1 MSFSLSYCP
10 KKPWNSSHL
19 CARQYKLTVIQLMQ
33 STTAHRTFMP
43 AYKPACVCTVTL
55 SAGAATWALSSHCKL
70 LFSFIYSGPFGSWQI
85 CHSKFA
91 RDYGALP
98 STERGDI
105 WYLLPL
111 LIAWSG
117 GRGPAKWTWN
127 EHHASTHCAYN
138 TLLNPTFFS
147 RYGIQL
153 INHVPLIVLFWG
165 LLLLCTQTQDIICDR
180 PCTERDGKRDERRS
194 RRDKKIHWRRGNP
207 VSNDPVYTSYKKRNA
222 DSTPHHFLFWE
233 S

>member
-1 MSFSLSYCP
+1 MCM
-10 KKPWNSSHL
+10 
-19 CARQYKLTVIQLMQ
+19 CAFWICLQELQPEL
-33 STTAHRTFMP
+33 F
-43 AYKPACVCTVTL
+43 
-55 SAGAATWALSSHCKL
+55 SSHCKL

-105 WYLLPL
+105 WYLPPL
-111 LIAWSG
+111 LIAWSD

-165 LLLLCTQTQDIICDR
+165 WLLLCTQTQDIICDR
-180 PCTERDGKRDERRS
+180 PVQREMVKEMKEEAGETKRSIR
-194 RRDKKIHWRRGNP
+194 
-207 VSNDPVYTSYKKRNA
+207 
-222 DSTPHHFLFWE
+222 
-233 S
+233 